1 MNHAQKIQ
9 KAQKYLREMKLDG
22 WLLYDFFRANDI
34 VYQFLEFPDWRIFRR
49 RFFYWI
55 PAVGQPVKIV
65 HAIETHT
72 LDEWPGPK
80 KVFLSWQTLHEELG
94 AVLKGKKRVAMEY
107 SPKNLIPY
115 VSKVDGGMIDLVRS
129 FGVEVVSSADFLPYF
144 TSVMDE
150 RQAKSHIRAGKELDR
165 IAGLAWKWIAKGLRD
180 KKKFAEYDV
189 QQMIMREFKKK
200 GLVTDGPPDV
210 SVNANTAD
218 PHYLPTKEK
227 SSPIRKGDFIILD
240 LWCKEADKRAV
251 FADITRVGVAAKRP
265 TQRQEEIFHIVHKAQ
280 KDATDFVVNRFKNKK
295 RVEGWEVDDVARKV
309 IQRAGYGDK
318 FLHRTGHSIDMSLH
332 GSGAHLDNIETHD
345 VRPILPGT
353 CFSVEPGIYLE
364 GEFGVRLEYDL
375 YVDLKGKVRIVG
387 GVQNEIVCLLP

>member
-1 MNHAQKIQ
+1 
-9 KAQKYLREMKLDG
+9 
-22 WLLYDFFRANDI
+22 
-34 VYQFLEFPDWRIFRR
+34 
-49 RFFYWI
+49 
-55 PAVGQPVKIV
+55 
-65 HAIETHT
+65 
-72 LDEWPGPK
+72 
-80 KVFLSWQTLHEELG
+80 
-94 AVLKGKKRVAMEY
+94 
-107 SPKNLIPY
+107 
-115 VSKVDGGMIDLVRS
+115 
-129 FGVEVVSSADFLPYF
+129 
-144 TSVMDE
+144 
-150 RQAKSHIRAGKELDR
+150 
-165 IAGLAWKWIAKGLRD
+165 
-180 KKKFAEYDV
+180 
-189 QQMIMREFKKK
+189 
-200 GLVTDGPPDV
+200 
-210 SVNANTAD
+210 
-218 PHYLPTKEK
+218 
-227 SSPIRKGDFIILD
+227 